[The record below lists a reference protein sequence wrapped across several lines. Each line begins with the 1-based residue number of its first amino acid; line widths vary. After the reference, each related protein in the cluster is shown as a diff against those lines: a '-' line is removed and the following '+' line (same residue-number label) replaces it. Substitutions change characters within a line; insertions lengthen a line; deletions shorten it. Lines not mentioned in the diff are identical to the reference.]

1 MDNLFETSKAKTELM
16 DMIRSRPD
24 DIRPRLP
31 QVGMA

>member
-1 MDNLFETSKAKTELM
+1 MENIFESSKAKKELM